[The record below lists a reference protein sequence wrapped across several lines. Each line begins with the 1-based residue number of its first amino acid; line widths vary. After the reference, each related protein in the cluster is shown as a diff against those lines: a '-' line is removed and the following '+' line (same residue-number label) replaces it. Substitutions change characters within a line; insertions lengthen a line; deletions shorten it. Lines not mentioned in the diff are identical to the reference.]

1 MAGIIGNMT
10 AQAELTN
17 EFFGTMQGNVDSG
30 MGIYQNLHHVVV
42 FPCFRGK
49 GIGHLHF

>member
-17 EFFGTMQGNVDSG
+17 EFFGTMQGNFDFG
-30 MGIYQNLHHVVV
+30 MGIECEGWRRHS
-42 FPCFRGK
+42 
-49 GIGHLHF
+49 